1 MNHDAGEAGG
11 FFGTIIA
18 NITEGICLV
27 RASDALIV
35 YANPRFERMFGYRSG
50 ELEGMPM
57 SAVIYEDDR
66 VKADDVA
73 RGIIEQLSRS
83 GEAVY
88 EVQNVRKD
96 GTPFWCRAHTSFV
109 NDPVHGG
116 VWLAIHED
124 ISERKRSEIR
134 IAFLNRVV
142 STVSEINQLIVRER
156 DGGRLLREACR
167 IATEHGGFEKA
178 WICLVDETTGAVR
191 PVAVSGM
198 QIEKL
203 ACPGIL
209 LDDLARE
216 EQSPTTAVDNRP
228 ACPVI
233 DPEPDVVGCRLCLHA
248 RDRAYPSAVSFP
260 LTVEGG
266 AVGGFSAVAGDPGVF
281 EGEILTLL
289 RQLAGDIGYALEKL
303 ATEKRHSQAEAAL
316 RESEERF
323 RKLAESSFA
332 GIAVQE
338 GGQIIEASQSFAE
351 LFGYELSEL
360 VGKSITDLAAPESV
374 PLVLEKIRGGV
385 EQPYEAVGLKKDGTH
400 FYGEL
405 FGRAI
410 PYHGRVARITA
421 IRDITQRKKTEE
433 ALQLSEDKYRRFF
446 EQDLA
451 GNYVSTPDGR
461 LVACNPAFARMFGF
475 DSPSDALTSNLEELY
490 PSREARDDFLDILMK
505 RGRLEYHQAELR
517 RRDGRP
523 IYVVETAV
531 AIHDGL
537 GKLIEIQGYLI
548 DESERRQAEEQLRQS
563 QKMEA
568 VGRLAGGIAH
578 DFNNL
583 LTAILGYS
591 SLLSTQLGEQH
602 PLGPQVVEIRKAAE
616 RAAELTRQLLVFGRK
631 QVLLPKLVFLNDIVS
646 NVDRMLRR
654 IIGEDIELNLVLET
668 DLGRVTADPGQI
680 EQIILNLAVNA
691 RDAMPDGGRLTIE
704 THNVEL
710 DEAYALDHASV
721 RPGPYVVLIVA
732 DTGVGMEPE
741 TLSRIFEPFFTTKEI
756 GKGTGLGLATAY
768 GIVQQSGGHIW
779 VYSEPGKGAT
789 FKVYLPRVGIGDES
803 EAGLEPDA
811 VEDIPR
817 GTETVLLVEDDEG
830 VRSLLR
836 SILVGCGYEV
846 LDAPNGEAALEQCA
860 IRTDK
865 LHLVITDVVM
875 PGMSGPEFAAAM
887 ATRFRGIKILFISGY
902 TDDHVV
908 RNRILHSKAAFLQK
922 PFTPDGLAKKV
933 RAILDEPNT

>member
-11 FFGTIIA
+11 FFSTIIA
-18 NITEGICLV
+18 NITEGICPV
-27 RASDALIV
+27 RASDAVIV
-35 YANPRFERMFGYRSG
+35 YANPRFETMLGYGPG
-50 ELEGMPM
+50 ELEGMPV
-57 SAVIYEDDR
+57 SAINYEDDR
-66 VKADDVA
+66 VKAEDVA
-73 RGIIEQLSRS
+73 RAIIELLTRSR
-83 GEAVY
+83 EAVY

-96 GTPFWCRAHTSFV
+96 GTPLWCRAHTSFL
-109 NDPVHGG
+109 NDPIHGG

-124 ISERKRSEIR
+124 ITGRKQAEIR

-156 DGGRLLREACR
+156 DGDRLLREVCR
-167 IATEHGGFEKA
+167 IVTEHGEFQKA
-178 WICLVDETTGAVR
+178 WICLADEATGAVR
-191 PVAVSGM
+191 PVAVSGIA
-198 QIEKL
+198 IEKL
-203 ACPGIL
+203 VCPGIL
-209 LDDLARE
+209 LDDLSRE
-216 EQSPTTAVDNRP
+216 QRPPTIAVDHSG

-233 DPEPDVVGCRLCLHA
+233 DTEPDVVGCRLCLHA
-248 RDRAYPSAVSFP
+248 RNSAYPSAVSLP
-260 LTVEGG
+260 LTVEGR
-266 AVGGFSAVAGDPGVF
+266 AVGGFSAVAGAPGVF

-289 RQLAGDIGYALEKL
+289 SQLAGDISYALEKL
-303 ATEKRHSQAEAAL
+303 AMEKRHSVAEASL

-332 GIAVQE
+332 GIAIHE
-338 GGQIIEASQSFAE
+338 GGWIIEASQSFAE
-351 LFGYELSEL
+351 LFGYEPAEL
-360 VGKSITDLAAPESV
+360 VGKPITDLAAPESV
-374 PLVLEKIRGGV
+374 PLVLEKVRGGF
-385 EQPYEAVGLKKDGTH
+385 EQPYEAVGLKKDGTR
-400 FYGEL
+400 FFGEL
-405 FGRAI
+405 LGRTI

-421 IRDITQRKKTEE
+421 IRDITQRKETEE
-433 ALQLSEDKYRRFF
+433 ALRLSEDKYRRFF

-451 GNYVSTPDGR
+451 GNYVSTPEGR

-475 DSPSDALTSNLEELY
+475 DSPADALASNLEVIY
-490 PSREARDDFLDILMK
+490 PSHEAREEFLDILMK
-505 RGRLEYHQAELR
+505 KGRLEYHQAELR
-517 RRDGRP
+517 RRDGKP

-531 AIHDGL
+531 AIHDRVGNL
-537 GKLIEIQGYLI
+537 VEIQGYLI

-591 SLLSTQLGEQH
+591 SLISSQLGEEH
-602 PLGPQVVEIRKAAE
+602 PLAPQVVEIRKAAE
-616 RAAELTRQLLVFGRK
+616 RAADLTRQLLVFGRK
-631 QVLLPKLVFLNDIVS
+631 QVLLPKIVSMNDIVS

-654 IIGEDIELNLVLET
+654 IIGEDIELNLVLEP
-668 DLGRVTADPGQI
+668 DLGRVIADPGQI

-704 THNVEL
+704 THNAEL

-721 RPGPYVVLIVA
+721 RPGPYVVLVFD
-732 DTGVGMEPE
+732 DTGVGMEPD

-789 FKVYLPRVGIGDES
+789 FKVYLPRVGIGDASQARS
-803 EAGLEPDA
+803 ELD
-811 VEDIPR
+811 VLEDIPR
-817 GTETVLLVEDDEG
+817 GTETILLVEDDEG
-830 VRSLLR
+830 VRNLLR

-860 IRTDK
+860 LRRDK

-875 PGMSGPEFAAAM
+875 PGMSGPEFASTI
-887 ATRFRGIKILFISGY
+887 ATRFHGIKILFISGY

-908 RNRILHSKAAFLQK
+908 RNRILNSRAAFMQK

-933 RAILDEPNT
+933 RTILDETNT